1 MSSEI
6 NLQRRRF
13 FGVAAMTMAAVEF
26 GLTSAAGAQS
36 QVTAPAVDGRLAYV
50 LCTAEADQGWRT

>member
-13 FGVAAMTMAAVEF
+13 FGVAAMTVAAVEF

-36 QVTAPAVDGRLAYV
+36 QVTAPAV
-50 LCTAEADQGWRT
+50 TAG